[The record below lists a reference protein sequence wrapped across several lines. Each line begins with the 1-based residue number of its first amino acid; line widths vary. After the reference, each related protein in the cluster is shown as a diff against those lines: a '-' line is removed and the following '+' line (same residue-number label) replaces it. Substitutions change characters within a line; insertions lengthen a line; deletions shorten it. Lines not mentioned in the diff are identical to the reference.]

1 MRPRSKR
8 EQFYREVGEA
18 MSMNNIKSFINMETL
33 HVDVRSDE
41 DEFGFLE
48 EEEDEEGDEE
58 QGSLDD
64 SGKFLRIE
72 PVASSASFHIMESF
86 AASLREK
93 GIRAK
98 LMQAL
103 EGKRPFANFKMVV
116 DNSPVRQAWFD
127 FRNDAYAE
135 MAKQWIED
143 NAPEE
148 LKEKIKQ
155 LPAVFI
161 A

>member
-8 EQFYREVGEA
+8 DQFYREVGEV
-18 MSMNNIKSFINMETL
+18 MSMSDAKSFINMETL
-33 HVDVRSDE
+33 DVEIHPIE
-41 DEFGFLE
+41 DEFGFSE
-48 EEEDEEGDEE
+48 EEEDDEV
-58 QGSLDD
+58 QKSLDNP
-64 SGKFLRIE
+64 GKFLRIE
-72 PVASSASFHIMESF
+72 TLTSSESF
-86 AASLREK
+86 RVMETFAESVREK
-93 GIRAK
+93 RLQSK
-98 LMQAL
+98 LIQAL
-103 EGKRPFANFKMVV
+103 EGKKPFANFKMVV

-127 FRNDAYAE
+127 FRDDAYAE